1 MSEKSVKRWSAK
13 RKQEVVLRLLRGEGL
28 DTLSRET
35 GQPASVLS
43 RWREEFLEGGMAA
56 LKRRTDDPKVN
67 ALEKELRRAK
77 RLVGELMMD
86 KELLEGVRVPPQ
98 AGTEEHSAGTEE
110 AGLCSLWRCHRWA
123 GAIEAPA
130 RSASGSALPE
140 GPSAKRSAARSS
152 MQQHGVGHA
161 AGSIWV
167 GSAVTQLVYRILS

>member
-86 KELLEGVRVPPQ
+86 KELPEMRIARHEGELPFPKR
-98 AGTEEHSAGTEE
+98 
-110 AGLCSLWRCHRWA
+110 
-123 GAIEAPA
+123 
-130 RSASGSALPE
+130 RSNL
-140 GPSAKRSAARSS
+140 
-152 MQQHGVGHA
+152 
-161 AGSIWV
+161 
-167 GSAVTQLVYRILS
+167 